1 MASSATARAT
11 GEPLVLD
18 GARSIVV
25 GGLAV
30 GAALGFGGNFFE
42 HGSTTQSVM
51 YAISAVGL
59 ILASVLLA
67 VQHVAAGRL
76 LAAAGFVLLALGETR
91 VLNPTD
97 LPNGEASFA
106 VGVLLYA
113 PALLMI
119 ALSRW
124 APLWV
129 RILGAVAAVPFAAH
143 GLVYLGGGDVDS
155 TGALAGIGYAL
166 LTVTVIGWILTVL
179 RSGRPQTS

>member
-25 GGLAV
+25 GGLAL
-30 GAALGFGGNFFE
+30 GAVFGFGGNFFE
-42 HGSTTQSVM
+42 QGNTQNVM
-51 YAISAVGL
+51 YAISALGL
-59 ILASVLLA
+59 IVASVLLA
-67 VQHVAAGRL
+67 LQHVSAGRA

-91 VLNPTD
+91 LLNPTD
-97 LPNGEASFA
+97 VPGGEASFA
-106 VGVLLYA
+106 VGTLLYA
-113 PALLMI
+113 AALLVI

-129 RILGAVAAVPFAAH
+129 RALGAVAAVPFAAH
-143 GLVYLGGGDVDS
+143 GFIHLGGGDVDS

-166 LTVTVIGWILTVL
+166 FTVTIIGWILTVL
-179 RSGRPQTS
+179 RSDKSVTS